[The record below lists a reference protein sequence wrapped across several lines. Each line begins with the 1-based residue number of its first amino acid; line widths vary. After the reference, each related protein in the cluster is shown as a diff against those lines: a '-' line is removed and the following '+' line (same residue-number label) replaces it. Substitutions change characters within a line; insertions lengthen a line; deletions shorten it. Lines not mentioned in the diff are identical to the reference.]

1 MYKIDFKSLT
11 IFGLFF
17 FFSNLVYGQLT
28 NFTLN
33 VTKTDETCTANG
45 TLNFTVANTTAGA
58 TMVYTIYQLPNLTTP
73 ISVQNTTSFSGL
85 VAGTYRVVATQSL
98 GSLTNSQQQD
108 ITIVNQIVL
117 LTYSLSGNNEI
128 CGADGSI
135 TVNTLTGTAVLY
147 EIFAGPI
154 VRPLQPSNVFT
165 GLVAGQYQVRVFDN
179 CGEGVVQTYTVQN
192 TQVNL
197 QISQSNSM
205 SILSCNSTQ
214 IFVSIYSLPNSVIA
228 YPVSVTIIINPPNGA
243 TPISINHIIASENGN
258 YFSQVIPLY
267 PNQSY
272 TYDIQAVDN
281 CGNIYHLDGIGVYSS
296 TLPILSQQDLGCNN
310 FNILIYHAQS
320 ATLIGAPAGIQY
332 TLPYVLIA
340 DPSGPFNLLNVAP
353 GTYHF
358 TTVDFC
364 GVLRTQTITIYPNSG
379 FLFANADVG
388 CEIGTANIFGGL
400 NLSSVILVQAPSSYT
415 NSLPQDLSST
425 ISNGFFHLNNVPL
438 GSYVFDM
445 IDNCGNATSDNV
457 IANVGYSESSNI
469 SIIPNCGSFNINLQH
484 SSNSNNLNI
493 KYYWLQQYNPITN
506 EWYNPSTGG
515 VYTGGQLYS
524 NVAIPLINNAINYN
538 FAFTGHFRV
547 ITSFVSQD
555 SCINTLYEFD
565 FTGQPKINDVYS
577 FLCNNG
583 TYDVFVD
590 AIGLQP
596 LIYRITQKNGLPFSI
611 QNGNSSVF
619 LGLPAAVYNFQVE
632 DACGNILNSLFEVPR
647 PFNFAITPVGFCSGQ
662 PGSLTLPNF
671 SIFQYEWWKDNAT
684 TTILSTTNTL
694 VFPTFNPIT
703 DVGVYHVRVRYT
715 GNPNSCIDFTLDY
728 TISANAFSPNAGQNN
743 AITYCGNPNNVD
755 LFSLI
760 LGSYDTGGTW
770 QEISTSG
777 MLTNNIWNATNV
789 PSGIYNFTYKVIGLC
804 NTFDEATITI
814 TIKSMPPTPTASVD
828 PIVCDSNT
836 LNLFATPIP
845 NSIYNWSGPNGFSST
860 DQNPTINSISNLMN
874 GTYTVNVIQDGC
886 VSGSSSVNVFVNPL
900 PNFAIESACL
910 SLNFVLTATP
920 IQNSFE
926 SSSVSYNWTG
936 PNGFSA
942 IGNPIQITGGER
954 GLYYATITDAN
965 GCSAT
970 QFIDVQTTFCEIPNV
985 ISPNNDGFNDSLDL
999 IGLDVVNLQIF
1010 SRWGRL
1016 VYEKAN
1022 YLDEWYGQNNNGGD
1036 LPDATYF
1043 YFAQLKTGETKR
1055 GWILVFR

>member
-17 FFSNLVYGQLT
+17 FFSNLAYCQLAS
-28 NFTLN
+28 FTLN
-33 VTKTDETCTANG
+33 VTKTNETCTANG

-135 TVNTLTGTAVLY
+135 TVNTLTGTAVSY

-165 GLVAGQYQVRVFDN
+165 GLIAGQYSVRVFDA
-179 CGEGVVQTYTVQN
+179 CGEGVVQTFTVLNTPADLGIAVSNTIDIISCTLTKITISIQN
-192 TQVNL
+192 
-197 QISQSNSM
+197 I
-205 SILSCNSTQ
+205 
-214 IFVSIYSLPNSVIA
+214 PNSVIV
-228 YPVSVTIIINPPNGA
+228 YPLQITISVNPPSGGA
-243 TPISINHIIASENGN
+243 PIVYNQTITSSNNLQVMQDII
-258 YFSQVIPLY
+258 LY
-267 PNQSY
+267 PNQYY
-272 TYDIQAVDN
+272 TYNISVLDG
-281 CGNIYHLDGIGVYSS
+281 CGNTYIRNGVEVNSS
-296 TLPILSQQDLGCNN
+296 TVPLLTFENLLCNN
-310 FNILIYHAQS
+310 RNIVIINAVSAVLINGPS
-320 ATLIGAPAGIQY
+320 G
-332 TLPYVLIA
+332 LPYVLPYTLTA
-340 DPSGPFNLLNVAP
+340 NSVGYFVLFTSLP
-353 GTYHF
+353 GTYTF
-358 TTVDFC
+358 TTVDKC
-364 GVLRTQTITIYPNSG
+364 GVIRNQVITLADDNG
-379 FLFANADVG
+379 FIFVSPAVG
-388 CEIGTANIFGGL
+388 CSSGLANLLAGVYLQTAILIQAPPSYPATLPL
-400 NLSSVILVQAPSSYT
+400 NLTSS
-415 NSLPQDLSST
+415 
-425 ISNGFFHLNNVPL
+425 ISNGSFTMVDIPL
-438 GSYVFDM
+438 GIYIFNLTDA
-445 IDNCGNATSDNV
+445 CGNTSNV
-457 IANVGYSESSNI
+457 TVNANVGHIQNI
-469 SIIPNCGSFNINLQH
+469 DIDIIENCGSFDIYLNHTTNSSIN
-484 SSNSNNLNI
+484 NVNF
-493 KYYWLQQYNPITN
+493 YWLQQYNPVTN
-506 EWYNPSTGG
+506 QWFNPSNGV
-515 VYTGGQLYS
+515 VYTGGVLFS
-524 NVAIPLINNAINYN
+524 NNAIPLINQATNYN
-538 FAFTGHFRV
+538 FAFLGHFR
-547 ITSFVSQD
+547 ILTSFS
-555 SCINTLYEFD
+555 SATTCINVLHEFD
-565 FTGQPKINDVYS
+565 YDGLPKINDVYS

-590 AIGLQP
+590 AVGLQP

-647 PFNFAITPVGFCSGQ
+647 PFNFAITPIGFCNGQ

-694 VFPTFNPIT
+694 EFPTFNSVT

-728 TISANAFSPNAGQNN
+728 TISTNAFNPNAGQNN
-743 AITYCGNPNNVD
+743 AITYCGNPNNID

-770 QEISTSG
+770 QEISSSG

-789 PSGIYNFTYKVIGLC
+789 PSGIYNFKYKVTGLC

-814 TIKSMPPTPTASVD
+814 TIKSLPSTPIASVD

-860 DQNPTINSISNLMN
+860 DQNPTINTISNLMN

-886 VSGSSSVNVFVNPL
+886 VSGSSSVNVLVNPL

-985 ISPNNDGFNDSLDL
+985 ISPNNDGYNDSLDL

-1022 YLDEWYGQNNNGGD
+1022 YLDEWYGQNNNGGE

>member
-17 FFSNLVYGQLT
+17 FFSNLAYCQLT

-33 VTKTDETCTANG
+33 VTKTNETCTANG

-135 TVNTLTGTAVLY
+135 TVNTLTGTAVSY

-165 GLVAGQYQVRVFDN
+165 GLIAGQYQVRVFDN
-179 CGEGVVQTYTVQN
+179 CGEGVVQTFTLQGGSNSAGLTINILNNINFINCTTSQLYITIKNTPLAQIQYPLIVTTTVQN
-192 TQVNL
+192 
-197 QISQSNSM
+197 
-205 SILSCNSTQ
+205 
-214 IFVSIYSLPNSVIA
+214 
-228 YPVSVTIIINPPNGA
+228 PNGGSP
-243 TPISINHIIASENGN
+243 TIYNQTINSG
-258 YFSQVIPLY
+258 SQTQALLQNVILY
-267 PNQSY
+267 ANQSY
-272 TYDIQAVDN
+272 GINIHVIDA
-281 CGNIYHLDGIGVYSS
+281 CGNNYY
-296 TLPILSQQDLGCNN
+296 NN
-310 FNILIYHAQS
+310 FNANSNIVPHLLANSVDCNHWNISISGAIS
-320 ATLIGAPAGIQY
+320 ATLISAPS
-332 TLPYVLIA
+332 TFSFNLPYGLPNFSLLYVL
-340 DPSGPFNLLNVAP
+340 P
-353 GTYHF
+353 GTYTFLIEDICNGF
-358 TTVDFC
+358 TTE
-364 GVLRTQTITIYPNSG
+364 QITLTPAPGFFAASSAPGCAPGFGSIRLFNSLHPLQSAIVTNAPSTYPYPLPHDISSLINSG
-379 FLFANADVG
+379 SILLQNLMQGSFTFLLTDV
-388 CEIGTANIFGGL
+388 
-400 NLSSVILVQAPSSYT
+400 
-415 NSLPQDLSST
+415 
-425 ISNGFFHLNNVPL
+425 
-438 GSYVFDM
+438 
-445 IDNCGNATSDNV
+445 CGNQDVKSTQVIEYQEFTNV
-457 IANVGYSESSNI
+457 T
-469 SIIPNCGSFNINLQH
+469 IIPNCASFDIDLHHSANNSISNTPEYMLQRF
-484 SSNSNNLNI
+484 NS
-493 KYYWLQQYNPITN
+493 ITN
-506 EWYNPSTGG
+506 QWVNPLNGNSGG
-515 VYTGGQLYS
+515 
-524 NVAIPLINNAINYN
+524 IPLTNNAINYN
-538 FAFTGHFRV
+538 FPFTGTFR
-547 ITSFVSQD
+547 ILKKFASNAICFNS
-555 SCINTLYEFD
+555 IYEFEY
-565 FTGQPKINDVYS
+565 TGLPKINDVYS

-590 AIGLQP
+590 AVGLQP
-596 LIYRITQKNGLPFSI
+596 LLYQITQKNGLPFNL
-611 QNGNSSVF
+611 QNGTSSVF

-647 PFNFAITPVGFCSGQ
+647 PFNFAITPIGFCSGQ

-694 VFPTFNPIT
+694 AFPTFNSVT

-789 PSGIYNFTYKVIGLC
+789 PSGIYNFKYKVTGLC
-804 NTFDEATITI
+804 NTFDEVTITI
-814 TIKSMPPTPTASVD
+814 TIKSLPSTPIASVD
-828 PIVCDSNT
+828 PIVCDSNS
-836 LNLFATPIP
+836 LNLFATLIP
-845 NSIYNWSGPNGFSST
+845 NSTYNWSGPNGFSST

-886 VSGSSSVNVFVNPL
+886 VSGSSSVNVLVNPL

-985 ISPNNDGFNDSLDL
+985 ISPNNDGYNDSFDL

-1022 YLDEWYGQNNNGGD
+1022 YLDEWYGQNNNGGE

-1043 YFAQLKTGETKR
+1043 YFAQLRTGETKR